1 MKSSEFTKRSG
12 QRLFEA
18 LNKTNDTPVSTQN
31 LVRIVEAHRENVWSE
46 PVSGDDYLKNL
57 MEGKLQWQKIGQ

>member
-12 QRLFEA
+12 QHLFEA
-18 LNKTNDTPVSTQN
+18 LNKTNDTAVSTQN
-31 LVRIVEAHRENVWSE
+31 LVRIVEAHRQNVWSE

-57 MEGKLQWQKIGQ
+57 MEGKLQWQKTGQ